1 MKTHVS
7 MGGILYKISATLK
20 NPPQNSAYL
29 GTGKHVNPKGNYSD
43 AKYVS
48 LFQCEN
54 GYAIVK

>member
-1 MKTHVS
+1 